1 MDSIFVFYYFSLH
14 IISAGPEW
22 QMRWLYSRRERTGLL
37 PQKIENEERKIKIA
51 LCRFS
56 GLFYLSFFPPPSPFL
71 LKKGKNEARIQSIL
85 NGSFVHRIC
94 FCQLRLIQI
103 LLWWIR
109 YLKNILAA
117 SKYIKIWNKESLI
130 QMEWKNPHASC
141 IRLGSFWRYN
151 CF

>member
-56 GLFYLSFFPPPSPFL
+56 GLFYLSFFPPPSPFSS
-71 LKKGKNEARIQSIL
+71 KKGKKRSSYSKHIKWVLRASNLLLSVKVDSD
-85 NGSFVHRIC
+85 SFMVNKIFKEYPCGFKVH
-94 FCQLRLIQI
+94 
-103 LLWWIR
+103 
-109 YLKNILAA
+109 
-117 SKYIKIWNKESLI
+117 
-130 QMEWKNPHASC
+130 
-141 IRLGSFWRYN
+141 
-151 CF
+151 